1 MASLL
6 TNRRTPHEIMAEIL
20 GLCVEPQGK
29 TRVMYRTNLSWSDA
43 RHYLSVLTSLGML
56 EVHHSCPKFVTTEK
70 GIAFIKRWSLL
81 EELMVPSRKEAP
93 IIEGPQYRT
102 NRFESRRRLLKS
114 STFF

>member
-6 TNRRTPHEIMAEIL
+6 ANRRTPYEIMAEIL

-43 RHYLSVLTSLGML
+43 CHYLSVLISLGML
-56 EVHHSCPKFVTTEK
+56 EVHHSCPKYVTTAK
-70 GIAFIKRWSLL
+70 GIAFIERWFLL
-81 EELMVPSRKEAP
+81 EELMVPSRRVP
-93 IIEGPQYRT
+93 PMIECPQYRS

-114 STFF
+114 STLF